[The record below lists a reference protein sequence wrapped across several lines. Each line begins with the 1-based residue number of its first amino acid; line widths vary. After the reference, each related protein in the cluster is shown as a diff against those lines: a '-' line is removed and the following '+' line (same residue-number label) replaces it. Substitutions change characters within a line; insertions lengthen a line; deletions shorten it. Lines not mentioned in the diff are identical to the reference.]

1 MTEKEL
7 RAKIDE
13 YIAGLGAEELE
24 AKIAPVDCAKKPQ
37 HPDCQPTTKYGG
49 PTPKYGG
56 PLPAYGGP
64 TTRYG
69 GP

>member
-7 RAKIDE
+7 RTRIDD
-13 YIAGLGAEELE
+13 YIAGLDAEELE
-24 AKIAPVDCAKKPQ
+24 EKIAPVDCSKKPG

-49 PTPKYGG
+49 PM
-56 PLPAYGGP
+56 PAYGGP